1 MHTVKAYLGFI
12 VTYLVIDAVWI
23 LTVVRPLYYRDLS
36 HLLAESPDMLAA
48 IIFYLAYPFGVVIF
62 VIKPAVSKVNVLTLG
77 SLFGLIT
84 YGTYT
89 LTNYALLKGWT
100 VTILLSDAAWGAFI
114 TSVSAFAG
122 YLAANY
128 KISSE
133 KAFSD

>member
-1 MHTVKAYLGFI
+1 MQTVKAYLGFI

-23 LTVVRPLYYRDLS
+23 STVVEPLYYRDLS

-48 IIFYLAYPFGVVIF
+48 VIFYLAYPLGVVIF
-62 VIKPAVSKVNVLTLG
+62 VIKPAANPLSALKLG

-100 VTILLSDAAWGAFI
+100 ITILLSDAAWGAFI
-114 TSVSAFAG
+114 TSVAAFTG
-122 YLAANY
+122 YLAASY
-128 KISSE
+128 KSSNE
-133 KAFSD
+133 